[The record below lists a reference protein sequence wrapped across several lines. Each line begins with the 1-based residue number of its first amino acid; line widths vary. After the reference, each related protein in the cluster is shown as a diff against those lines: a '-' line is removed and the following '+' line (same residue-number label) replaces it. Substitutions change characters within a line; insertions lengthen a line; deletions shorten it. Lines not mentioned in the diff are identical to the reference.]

1 VTLPTT
7 TSVLIAG
14 GGPVGLATAVELGTR
29 GVDCVVLE
37 PRAEL
42 TFLRPRAKTSSV
54 RTMEHFRRWG
64 LADHIRKAANLP
76 VAFSQEAVVCASLL
90 GREITRFGDCFGLA
104 PQQRAEFAESGQQV
118 AQPIVE
124 KVLRDAVADLPTVTF
139 AVGWAVRSLAEDADA
154 VVVEAAGPDGAS
166 GRVAAQ
172 YVVGCDGPN
181 STVREAI
188 GARLL
193 GDADGRVNLNVVFRA
208 PGLAERVPHGPA
220 VHYWVFN
227 PRITGV
233 MGPFDLHGT
242 WWAGIGG
249 AGASDGGQPSPE
261 RVADLL
267 AELVG
272 ERVDGEVLCTDSWN
286 ARMQLADTV
295 QTSRVF
301 LAGDAAHLN
310 PPWGGH
316 GYNTGIGDAV
326 NIGWKLAATL
336 QGWGGAALPASYSPE
351 RRAVAEQTI
360 ADTTLNMRAVLS
372 LRGITDPDAAA
383 SAIQQA
389 MNGEFHSLG
398 LVLGYEYANSPVIAY
413 TDAEHPR
420 PPLPHRHSLTAYT
433 PSTRPGA
440 RLPHQW
446 LPDGRSLYDTLGPA
460 LTLLRTT
467 TNGGEAGCAPLIDA
481 AHRRA
486 IPLAVADI
494 PNPNP
499 AYADVTALL
508 VRPDHHIAWRS
519 QNTEVTPQ
527 SAHAILDHILGIAAE

>member
-1 VTLPTT
+1 VTPPPIT

-42 TFLRPRAKTSSV
+42 AFLRPRAKTTSV

-76 VAFSQEAVVCASLL
+76 VAWSQEAVVCTSLL
-90 GREITRFGDCFGLA
+90 GQEITRFDDCFGLA
-104 PQQRAEFAESGQQV
+104 PQQRPEFAESGQQV

-124 KVLRDAVADLPTVTF
+124 KVLREAVADLPTVTF
-139 AVGWAVRSLAEDADA
+139 AVGWSLRSLAENADA

-166 GRVAAQ
+166 RRVAAQ

-181 STVREAI
+181 SVTRDAI

-193 GDADGRVNLNVVFRA
+193 GDADGRTNLNLVFRA
-208 PGLAERVPHGPA
+208 PGLAGRVPHGPA

-227 PRITGV
+227 PRVTGV

-242 WWAGIGG
+242 WWAGLGG
-249 AGASDGGQPSPE
+249 AGNRDGGEPSPE
-261 RVADLL
+261 RVAELL

-272 ERVDGEVLCTDSWN
+272 ERVDAEVLCTDSWN

-336 QGWGGAALPASYSPE
+336 QGWGGAALLHSYSPE

-383 SAIQQA
+383 SAIQHG

-398 LVLGYEYANSPVIAY
+398 LVLGYEYTNSPVIAY
-413 TDAEHPR
+413 TDSAHPR
-420 PPLPHRHSLTAYT
+420 PPLPQRHSLSVYT

-446 LPDGRSLYDTLGPA
+446 LPDGRSLYDTLGPG

-467 TNGGEAGCAPLIDA
+467 ASNAGCAPLIDA

-486 IPLAVADI
+486 IPLAVVDL
-494 PNPNP
+494 PHPNP
-499 AYADVTALL
+499 AYADATALL
-508 VRPDHHIAWRS
+508 ARPDHHIAWRS
-519 QNTEVTPQ
+519 QDPVITPH
-527 SAHAILDHILGIAAE
+527 SAHTILDHILGITAH